1 MIHVL
6 IADDHAIVRSGL
18 SFLIDAQEDMQVV
31 GTAADGLEV
40 TYLVERLQ
48 PNVVL
53 MDLSMPP
60 GENGLS
66 ATKKIKKA
74 YPHIQILILT
84 MHDDEEYL
92 YHAFKSG
99 ATGYILKNAK
109 DDELLHAI
117 RAVINGERYIHS
129 KVSTKMVREHVESP
143 EQDPEIVDSYY
154 LLSNREQ
161 EVLPLVAIGY
171 GNKEIADKLFI
182 SVKTVEAHKANMMSK
197 LGLTTRPELVQ
208 YAIKKNLIDL

>member
-1 MIHVL
+1 MINVL

-18 SFLIDAQEDMQVV
+18 SFLIDAQEDMKVV
-31 GTAADGLEV
+31 GTAADGFEV

-48 PNVVL
+48 PDVVL

-74 YPHIQILILT
+74 FPPIQVLILT

-117 RAVINGERYIHS
+117 RAVMKGERYIHS
-129 KVSTKMVREHVESP
+129 KVSTKMVREHIESP
-143 EQDPEIVDSYY
+143 EQDPGIVDSYY

-161 EVLPLVAIGY
+161 EVLPLVALGY

>member
-1 MIHVL
+1 MINVL

-18 SFLIDAQEDMQVV
+18 SFLIDAQEDMKVV
-31 GTAADGLEV
+31 GTAADGFEV

-48 PNVVL
+48 PDVVL

-74 YPHIQILILT
+74 FPPIQVLILT

-117 RAVINGERYIHS
+117 RAVMKGEIYIHS
-129 KVSTKMVREHVESP
+129 KVSTKMVREHIESP

-161 EVLPLVAIGY
+161 EVLPLVALGY

>member
-1 MIHVL
+1 MINVV

-18 SFLIDAQEDMQVV
+18 SFLIEAQEDMQVV
-31 GTAADGLEV
+31 GTAADGLEAS
-40 TYLVERLQ
+40 YLVERLQ
-48 PNVVL
+48 PHVVL

-74 YPHIQILILT
+74 FPHINVLILT

-109 DDELLHAI
+109 DDELLNAI
-117 RAVINGERYIHS
+117 RSVINGGRYIHS
-129 KVSTKMVREHVESP
+129 KVSTKMVREHIESP
-143 EQDPEIVDSYY
+143 EQEPEIVDSYF

-161 EVLPLVAIGY
+161 EVLPLVALGY

>member
-1 MIHVL
+1 MINVL

-18 SFLIDAQEDMQVV
+18 SFLIEAQEDMQVV
-31 GTAADGLEV
+31 GTAADGLEAS
-40 TYLVERLQ
+40 YLVERLQ

-74 YPHIQILILT
+74 FPHINILILT

-109 DDELLHAI
+109 DDELLNAI
-117 RAVINGERYIHS
+117 RSVKSGGRYIHS
-129 KVSTKMVREHVESP
+129 KVSTKMVREHIESP
-143 EQDPEIVDSYY
+143 LQEPEFVDSYF

-161 EVLPLVAIGY
+161 EVLPLVALGY

>member
-1 MIHVL
+1 MINVV

-31 GTAADGLEV
+31 GTAADGLEAI
-40 TYLVERLQ
+40 YLVERLQ

-66 ATKKIKKA
+66 ATKKIKKNF
-74 YPHIQILILT
+74 PSIHVLILT

-92 YHAFKSG
+92 YHGFKSG
-99 ATGYILKNAK
+99 AAGYILKNAK
-109 DDELLHAI
+109 DDELLNAI
-117 RAVINGERYIHS
+117 RVVNNGERYIHS
-129 KVSTKMVREHVESP
+129 KVSTKMVREHVENS
-143 EQDPEIVDSYY
+143 EQNDEVVDSYS

-161 EVLPLVAIGY
+161 EVLPLVALGY

-182 SVKTVEAHKANMMSK
+182 SVKTVEAHKSNMMNK